1 LPLNYTKE
9 FHLRIILSII
19 LAVTVNFASSLQE
32 DVWWKGESLLTFF
45 EKHQISKD
53 IYFNLSSTDKEL
65 SSEIYAGV
73 LYQKLIDEKGELEQ
87 ALIPISEEMQLHIFK
102 DSENKFTLDIIPIE
116 FQEITQSIQIPI
128 KYSPY
133 QDIVDTTGNKALA
146 NEFIIA
152 FKKSVDFR
160 RLQKN
165 DLVSIVYKQ
174 KTRLGRYFGT
184 PQIIGA
190 SVQVKNKTHYI
201 FQNPDDKRYYNDE
214 AKSLTSFLMIVPLR
228 YTRISSKFTLKRF
241 HPILKRY
248 RAHLGTDFAAPTGR
262 KVHATADGKVIHKG
276 NKGGYGKTIMIQH
289 KNGLRSLYAHLNS
302 YNSKIKVGSY
312 VKQGRYIGRVGTTG
326 RSTGPHLHFGLYKN
340 GRAIDP
346 QKMISVTKSEL
357 SGKKKKDFMNHV
369 KTVKADLEAGSK
381 TNILKIEKFPFSYKI

>member
-1 LPLNYTKE
+1 
-9 FHLRIILSII
+9 LRIILSII

-32 DVWWKGESLLTFF
+32 DVWWKGETLLTFF
-45 EKHQISKD
+45 EKHGISKD
-53 IYFNLSSTDKEL
+53 IYFNLPSTDKEL

-73 LYQKLIDEKGELEQ
+73 LYQKMIDEKGNLEQ

-116 FQEITQSIQIPI
+116 FREITQSIQIPI

-146 NEFIIA
+146 NEFIVA

-160 RLQKN
+160 RLQKE
-165 DLVSIVYKQ
+165 DLVSITYKQ
-174 KTRLGRYFGT
+174 KIRLGRYFGT
-184 PQIIGA
+184 PQILGA
-190 SVQVKNKTHYI
+190 SVQVRNKTHYI
-201 FQNPDDKRYYNDE
+201 FQNPEDKRYYDGD
-214 AKSLTSFLMIVPLR
+214 AKSLTNYLLIVPLR
-228 YTRISSKFTLKRF
+228 YTRISSKFNLKRF

-276 NKGGYGKTIMIQH
+276 RKGGYGKTIMIQH

-302 YNSKIKVGSY
+302 YNTKIKVGQY
-312 VKQGRYIGRVGTTG
+312 VKQGRYIGRVGSTG
-326 RSTGPHLHFGLYKN
+326 RSTGPHLHFGIYKN
-340 GRAIDP
+340 GRAVDP
-346 QKMISVTKSEL
+346 QKMLSITKSTL
-357 SGKKKKDFMNHV
+357 SGKKKKDFLTLI
-369 KTVKADLEAGSK
+369 KKAKADLESGTK
-381 TNILKIEKFPFSYKI
+381 TDILKIEEFPFSYKI